1 MQNKIYKNVLLD
13 NDSDI
18 EDNNENVNWTIVS
31 EEEESE
37 KDSDE
42 EEQNT
47 EDFEEIININNNIK
61 NISKKKAEQ
70 PEINI
75 EVIKGK
81 DNEKCVQVTINMELE
96 NKSKDIINLDFIIN
110 KEIFLKIAK
119 QLK

>member
-1 MQNKIYKNVLLD
+1 MQNIIYKKDLLD
-13 NDSDI
+13 NDSDN
-18 EDNNENVNWTIVS
+18 EENNENVNWTIES
-31 EEEESE
+31 EEESE
-37 KDSDE
+37 SESESDK
-42 EEQNT
+42 EQNT
-47 EDFEEIININNNIK
+47 EDFEEIINNNIK
-61 NISKKKAEQ
+61 NISKEP

-110 KEIFLKIAK
+110 KKIFLKIAK

>member
-18 EDNNENVNWTIVS
+18 EENNDNVNWTIVS
-31 EEEESE
+31 EEDSEE
-37 KDSDE
+37 KDSE
-42 EEQNT
+42 EEENT
-47 EDFEEIININNNIK
+47 EDFEEIINNNIK

>member
-1 MQNKIYKNVLLD
+1 MQNKIYKNDLLD
-13 NDSDI
+13 NDSDV

-31 EEEESE
+31 EEDESE
-37 KDSDE
+37 SESQSD

-47 EDFEEIININNNIK
+47 EDYEKIINNNIK
-61 NISKKKAEQ
+61 NISKEQ

-81 DNEKCVQVTINMELE
+81 DNEKCVQITINMELE